1 MSFIYMGQKQL
12 QAIDYAMQCLEG
24 VTARIKNQE
33 ESDVYRLVRPDF
45 DEGLQV
51 ALMPYESLF
60 RNGALPWGDIS
71 TSTIQDY
78 FDDLNDGW
86 EELFSTLAR
95 RLADKTTLDHAR
107 TSHKQVHEIFK
118 NVSTA
123 LPGTHVPTHDKS
135 KIEKLRSDLSTLSKE
150 LCTSDIT
157 ASQRR
162 RKHPSRKCGRRGPQT
177 EKMKSQ
183 MKSFKQFLTANG
195 YDGNEKCV
203 RSFAARC
210 WHSHKDWIKASKAQ
224 GQKKGYASAASLANA
239 YLKAKL

>member
-1 MSFIYMGQKQL
+1 MAFIHIGQTQL
-12 QAIDYAMQCLEG
+12 QAIVNAMHCIDG
-24 VTARIKNQE
+24 VTAKIKNHE
-33 ESDVYRLVRPDF
+33 ESDVYRLIRPDF

-78 FDDLNDGW
+78 FDDLNDAW
-86 EELFSTLAR
+86 NNLFSALTR
-95 RLADKTTLDHAR
+95 RVADKTTLDLAR
-107 TSHKQVHEIFK
+107 TKQATVHSIFK
-118 NVSTA
+118 DIS
-123 LPGTHVPTHDKS
+123 LSPSGSHVPKS
-135 KIEKLRSDLSTLSKE
+135 KKCELEELPSTLSE
-150 LCTSDIT
+150 LSKVLCSSDCVSYKHRKPRT
-157 ASQRR
+157 RR
-162 RKHPSRKCGRRGPQT
+162 LCGLKGPQT

-183 MKSFKQFLTANG
+183 LKAFKQFLTTNK

-224 GQKKGYASAASLANA
+224 GQNKGYSSPATLANA
-239 YLKAKL
+239 YLKSKD